1 MVCCFVCEGDL
12 QKVDWQGWPGS
23 LLTTKPL
30 STMTTIMTTMPNT
43 PEKKPYTG
51 AGIIL
56 ARLSDGE
63 EPRFL
68 LLRGRKTGVWSFAK
82 GRPEENDRGAPLRT
96 AVRETYE
103 ETGFMAG
110 KEYTLIHK
118 SIRFGKRAYWL
129 GVMQPSAVYQLRI
142 RSAEHTMAG
151 WFTWDEV
158 DRLQGNTDVREWA
171 KKSRKAHGSFLALIN
186 TWLQTST
193 TPATCLSV
201 GVCNES

>member
-1 MVCCFVCEGDL
+1 M
-12 QKVDWQGWPGS
+12 
-23 LLTTKPL
+23 
-30 STMTTIMTTMPNT
+30 MTNC

-56 ARLSDGE
+56 ARLGEGE

-82 GRPEENDRGAPLRT
+82 GRPEENDRATPLRT
-96 AVRETYE
+96 AVRETCE

-110 KEYTLIHK
+110 KDYTLMNK

-129 GVMQPSAVYQLRI
+129 GVMQPASVSQLRI
-142 RSAEHTMAG
+142 RSAEHTIAG
-151 WFTWDEV
+151 WFTWDEIE
-158 DRLQGNTDVREWA
+158 RLQGNTDVREWT

-186 TWLQTST
+186 AWFQTST
-193 TPATCLSV
+193 TPATYSNAV
-201 GVCNES
+201 GCNES